1 MLLSELQKKITKILA
16 EGGIETNSLDARII
30 LREIFNFDEKE
41 LILNS
46 DLILSESK
54 ISKVQKI
61 ITRRLNYEP
70 VSKIFGKRDFYN
82 STFSISE
89 DVLDPRP
96 ETENIV
102 EIANNFILEKGYE
115 SFIDLGTGSGCIIL
129 SILKEN
135 KNLTAVG
142 VDISIDAI
150 NIAKKNSKDMNLEKR
165 SSFLVSNWLSLIYSS
180 YDLIISNPPYIPS
193 DEIITLSKTVKNFD
207 PIISLDGGQDGL
219 KCYKEIAQDI
229 NRVINKNGRVILEIG
244 YNQAHDVIKIFES
257 KEFKLLK
264 IYNDINDLNRILTFE
279 TKKT

>member
-61 ITRRLNYEP
+61 ITRRLNFEP

-82 STFSISE
+82 STFSISD

-165 SSFLVSNWLSLIYSS
+165 SSFLASNWLSSIHNS

-207 PIISLDGGQDGL
+207 PLISLDGGQDGL

-264 IYNDINDLNRILTFE
+264 IYNDINGLNRILTFE
-279 TKKT
+279 SKKT

>member
-1 MLLSELQKKITKILA
+1 LLLSELQKKITKILA

-30 LREIFNFDEKE
+30 LKEIFNFDEKE

-61 ITRRLNYEP
+61 ITRRLNFEP

-82 STFSISE
+82 STFSISD

-165 SSFLVSNWLSLIYSS
+165 SSFLVSNWLSSIYSS

-207 PIISLDGGQDGL
+207 PLISLDGGQDGL

-264 IYNDINDLNRILTFE
+264 IYNDINGLNRILTFE
-279 TKKT
+279 SKKT

>member
-30 LREIFNFDEKE
+30 LREIFSFDEKE

-61 ITRRLNYEP
+61 ITRRLNFEP

-82 STFSISE
+82 STFSISD

-165 SSFLVSNWLSLIYSS
+165 SSFLVSNWLSSIYNS

-207 PIISLDGGQDGL
+207 PLISLDGGQDGL

-264 IYNDINDLNRILTFE
+264 IYNDINGLNRILTFE
-279 TKKT
+279 SKKT

>member
-61 ITRRLNYEP
+61 ITRRLNFEP

-82 STFSISE
+82 STFSISD

-142 VDISIDAI
+142 LDISIDAI
-150 NIAKKNSKDMNLEKR
+150 DIAKKNSKDMNLEKR
-165 SSFLVSNWLSLIYSS
+165 SSFLVSNWLSSVYNS

-207 PIISLDGGQDGL
+207 PLISLDGGEDGL
-219 KCYKEIAQDI
+219 ECYKEIAQDI

-264 IYNDINDLNRILTFE
+264 IYNDINGLNRILTFDS
-279 TKKT
+279 KKT

>member
-61 ITRRLNYEP
+61 ITRRLNFEP

-82 STFSISE
+82 STFSISD

-165 SSFLVSNWLSLIYSS
+165 SSFLVSNWLSSIYSS

-207 PIISLDGGQDGL
+207 PLISLDGGQDGL
-219 KCYKEIAQDI
+219 ECYKEIAQDI

-279 TKKT
+279 SKKT

>member
-54 ISKVQKI
+54 ISKVHKI

-82 STFSISE
+82 STFSISD

-96 ETENIV
+96 ETEHIV

-150 NIAKKNSKDMNLEKR
+150 NIAKKNSKDMKLEKR
-165 SSFLVSNWLSLIYSS
+165 SSFLVSNWFSLIYSS
-180 YDLIISNPPYIPS
+180 YDLIISNPPYISS

-207 PIISLDGGQDGL
+207 PLISLDGGQDGL

-264 IYNDINDLNRILTFE
+264 IYNDINGLNRILTFE
-279 TKKT
+279 SKKT

>member
-61 ITRRLNYEP
+61 ITRRLNFEP

-82 STFSISE
+82 STFSISD

-165 SSFLVSNWLSLIYSS
+165 SSFLVSNWLSSIYSS

-207 PIISLDGGQDGL
+207 PLISLDGGQDGL

-279 TKKT
+279 SKKT

>member
-61 ITRRLNYEP
+61 ITRRLNFEP

-82 STFSISE
+82 STFSISN

-165 SSFLVSNWLSLIYSS
+165 SSFLVSNWLSSVYNS

-207 PIISLDGGQDGL
+207 PLISLDGGQDGL

-264 IYNDINDLNRILTFE
+264 IYNDINGLNRILTFE
-279 TKKT
+279 SKKT

>member
-1 MLLSELQKKITKILA
+1 MLLSGLQKKITKILA

-30 LREIFNFDEKE
+30 LKEIFNFDEKE

-61 ITRRLNYEP
+61 ITRRLNFEP

-82 STFSISE
+82 STFSISD

-135 KNLTAVG
+135 KNLTAIG

-150 NIAKKNSKDMNLEKR
+150 NIAKKNSKDMKLEKR
-165 SSFLVSNWLSLIYSS
+165 SSFLVSNWLSSIYNS

-207 PIISLDGGQDGL
+207 PLISLDGGQDGL

-264 IYNDINDLNRILTFE
+264 IYNDINGLNRILTFE
-279 TKKT
+279 SKKT

>member
-1 MLLSELQKKITKILA
+1 LLLSELQKKITKILA

-61 ITRRLNYEP
+61 ITRRLNFEP

-82 STFSISE
+82 STFSISD

-165 SSFLVSNWLSLIYSS
+165 SSFLVSNWLSSIYNS

-207 PIISLDGGQDGL
+207 PLISLDGGQDGL

-264 IYNDINDLNRILTFE
+264 IYKDINGLNRILTFE
-279 TKKT
+279 SKKT

>member
-61 ITRRLNYEP
+61 ITRRLNFEP

-82 STFSISE
+82 STFSISD

-102 EIANNFILEKGYE
+102 EIANNFIIEKGYE

-165 SSFLVSNWLSLIYSS
+165 SSFLVSNWLSSIYSS

-207 PIISLDGGQDGL
+207 PLISLDGGQDGL

-264 IYNDINDLNRILTFE
+264 IYNDINGLNRILTFE
-279 TKKT
+279 SKKT

>member
-61 ITRRLNYEP
+61 ITRRLNFEP

-82 STFSISE
+82 STFSISD

-165 SSFLVSNWLSLIYSS
+165 SSFLVSNWLSSIYNS

-207 PIISLDGGQDGL
+207 PLISLDGGQDGL

-264 IYNDINDLNRILTFE
+264 IYKDINGLNRILTFE
-279 TKKT
+279 SKKT

>member
-61 ITRRLNYEP
+61 ITRRLNFEP

-82 STFSISE
+82 STFSISD

-165 SSFLVSNWLSLIYSS
+165 SSFLVSNWLSSVYNS

-207 PIISLDGGQDGL
+207 PLISLDGGQDGL

-264 IYNDINDLNRILTFE
+264 IYKDINGLNRILTFE
-279 TKKT
+279 SKKT

>member
-61 ITRRLNYEP
+61 ITRRLNFEP

-82 STFSISE
+82 STFSISD

-135 KNLTAVG
+135 KNLTAIG

-165 SSFLVSNWLSLIYSS
+165 SSFLVSNWLSSVYNS

-193 DEIITLSKTVKNFD
+193 DEIITLSKTVNNFD
-207 PIISLDGGQDGL
+207 PLISLDGGQDGL

-244 YNQAHDVIKIFES
+244 YNQARDVIKIFES
-257 KEFKLLK
+257 KELKLLK
-264 IYNDINDLNRILTFE
+264 IYNDINGLNRILTFE
-279 TKKT
+279 SKKT

>member
-30 LREIFNFDEKE
+30 LKEIFNFDEKE

-61 ITRRLNYEP
+61 ITRRLNFEP

-82 STFSISE
+82 STFSISD

-165 SSFLVSNWLSLIYSS
+165 SSFLVSNWLSSVYNS

-207 PIISLDGGQDGL
+207 PLISLDGGQDGL

-264 IYNDINDLNRILTFE
+264 IYNDINGLNRILTFE
-279 TKKT
+279 SKKT

>member
-61 ITRRLNYEP
+61 ITRRLNFEP

-82 STFSISE
+82 STFSISD

-165 SSFLVSNWLSLIYSS
+165 SSFLVSNWLSSIYNS

-207 PIISLDGGQDGL
+207 PLISLDGGQDGL

-279 TKKT
+279 SKKT

>member
-30 LREIFNFDEKE
+30 LKEIFNFDEKQ

-46 DLILSESK
+46 DLKLSESK

-82 STFSISE
+82 STFSISG

-96 ETENIV
+96 ETEHIV

-129 SILKEN
+129 SILEEN

-150 NIAKKNSKDMNLEKR
+150 NIAKKNSKDMKLEKR
-165 SSFLVSNWLSLIYSS
+165 SSFLVSNWLSSIYCS

-193 DEIITLSKTVKNFD
+193 GEIITLSKTVKNFD
-207 PIISLDGGQDGL
+207 PLISLDGGQDGL
-219 KCYKEIAQDI
+219 KCYREIAQDI

-264 IYNDINDLNRILTFE
+264 IYNDINGLNRILTFE
-279 TKKT
+279 SKKT

>member
-30 LREIFNFDEKE
+30 LKEIFNFDEKE

-61 ITRRLNYEP
+61 ITRRLNFEP

-82 STFSISE
+82 STFSISD

-165 SSFLVSNWLSLIYSS
+165 SSFLVSNWLSSIYNS

-207 PIISLDGGQDGL
+207 PLISLDGGQDGL
-219 KCYKEIAQDI
+219 ECYKEIAQDI

-264 IYNDINDLNRILTFE
+264 IYNDINGLNRILTFE
-279 TKKT
+279 SKKT

>member
-1 MLLSELQKKITKILA
+1 LLLSELQKKITKILA

-61 ITRRLNYEP
+61 ITRRLNFEP

-82 STFSISE
+82 STFSISD

-165 SSFLVSNWLSLIYSS
+165 SSFLVSNWLSSVYNS

-207 PIISLDGGQDGL
+207 PLISLDGGEDGL
-219 KCYKEIAQDI
+219 ECYKEIAQDI

-264 IYNDINDLNRILTFE
+264 IYNDINGLNRILTFE
-279 TKKT
+279 SKKT

>member
-1 MLLSELQKKITKILA
+1 LLLSELQKKITKILA

-30 LREIFNFDEKE
+30 LKEIFNFDEKE

-61 ITRRLNYEP
+61 ITRRLNLEP

-82 STFSISE
+82 STFSISD

-165 SSFLVSNWLSLIYSS
+165 SSFLVSNWLSSIYSS

-207 PIISLDGGQDGL
+207 PLISLDGGQDGL

-264 IYNDINDLNRILTFE
+264 IYNDINGLNRILTFE
-279 TKKT
+279 SKKT

>member
-30 LREIFNFDEKE
+30 LKEIFNFDEKE

-61 ITRRLNYEP
+61 ITRRLNFEP

-82 STFSISE
+82 STFSISD

-135 KNLTAVG
+135 KNLTAIG

-165 SSFLVSNWLSLIYSS
+165 SSFLVSNWLSSIYNS

-207 PIISLDGGQDGL
+207 PLISLDGGQDGL
-219 KCYKEIAQDI
+219 ECYKEIAQDI

-264 IYNDINDLNRILTFE
+264 IYNDINGLNRILTFE
-279 TKKT
+279 SKKT

>member
-61 ITRRLNYEP
+61 ITRRLNFEP

-82 STFSISE
+82 STFSISD

-165 SSFLVSNWLSLIYSS
+165 SSFLVSNWLSSIYNS

-207 PIISLDGGQDGL
+207 PLISLDGGQDGL
-219 KCYKEIAQDI
+219 ECYKEIAQDI

-244 YNQAHDVIKIFES
+244 YNQAHDVVKIFES

-264 IYNDINDLNRILTFE
+264 IYNDINGLNRILTFE
-279 TKKT
+279 SKKT

>member
-61 ITRRLNYEP
+61 ITRRLNFEP

-82 STFSISE
+82 STFSISD

-165 SSFLVSNWLSLIYSS
+165 SSFLVSNWLSSVYNS

-193 DEIITLSKTVKNFD
+193 DEIITLSKTVNNFD
-207 PIISLDGGQDGL
+207 PLISLDGGQDGL

-264 IYNDINDLNRILTFE
+264 IYKDINGLNRILTFE
-279 TKKT
+279 SKKT

>member
-30 LREIFNFDEKE
+30 LKEIFNFDEKE

-61 ITRRLNYEP
+61 ITRRLNLEP

-82 STFSISE
+82 STFSISD

-165 SSFLVSNWLSLIYSS
+165 SSFLVSNWLSSVYSS

-207 PIISLDGGQDGL
+207 PLISLDGGQDGL

-264 IYNDINDLNRILTFE
+264 IYNDINGLNRILTFE
-279 TKKT
+279 SKKT

>member
-61 ITRRLNYEP
+61 ITRRLNFEP

-82 STFSISE
+82 STFSISD

-165 SSFLVSNWLSLIYSS
+165 SSFLVSNWLSSVYNS

-207 PIISLDGGQDGL
+207 PLISLDGGQDGL
-219 KCYKEIAQDI
+219 ECYKEIAQDI

-264 IYNDINDLNRILTFE
+264 IYKDINGLNRILTFE
-279 TKKT
+279 SKKT

>member
-61 ITRRLNYEP
+61 ITRRLNFEP

-82 STFSISE
+82 STFSISD

-142 VDISIDAI
+142 VDISLDAI
-150 NIAKKNSKDMNLEKR
+150 SIAKKNSKDMKLERR
-165 SSFLVSNWLSLIYSS
+165 SSFLVSNWLSSIYSS

-207 PIISLDGGQDGL
+207 PLISLDGGQDGL

-264 IYNDINDLNRILTFE
+264 IYKDINGLNRILTFE
-279 TKKT
+279 SKKT

>member
-61 ITRRLNYEP
+61 ITRRLNFEP

-82 STFSISE
+82 STFSISD

-165 SSFLVSNWLSLIYSS
+165 SSFLVSNWLSSVYNS

-207 PIISLDGGQDGL
+207 PLISLDGGQDGL
-219 KCYKEIAQDI
+219 ECYKEIAQDI

-264 IYNDINDLNRILTFE
+264 IYNDINGLNRILTFE
-279 TKKT
+279 SKKT

>member
-30 LREIFNFDEKE
+30 LKEIFNFDEKE

-61 ITRRLNYEP
+61 ITRRLNFEP

-82 STFSISE
+82 STFSISD

-165 SSFLVSNWLSLIYSS
+165 SSFLVSNWLSSIYNS

-207 PIISLDGGQDGL
+207 PLISLDGGQDGL

-264 IYNDINDLNRILTFE
+264 IYNDINGLNRILTFE
-279 TKKT
+279 SKKT